1 MTYRITFMMRPMNP
15 DIRIF
20 SDLASLNESA
30 AQSMKESINKTD
42 ATAQYFLALAGGN
55 TPRAL
60 YRLLAAKYTD
70 NISWAKVQLFWGD
83 ERYVSIEDSRN
94 NFHMARETLLDH
106 VPIPSE
112 HIHPMQTDYSDPN
125 DAARAYEL
133 TLRNYFHS
141 QWPRFNLVIL
151 GMGSDGHTA
160 SLFPRS
166 VTLDEKR
173 WVIPSRVP
181 IEPTQRLTLTLPVLS
196 NAEQV
201 FFIVTGADKAE
212 VLKKVLA
219 RDTDVLSYPAAG
231 VLQKNTAVTIW
242 TDKDAS
248 KLLSQM

>member
-1 MTYRITFMMRPMNP
+1 MMRPMNP

-30 AQSMKESINKTD
+30 AQSIKESINKID
-42 ATAQYFLALAGGN
+42 GSAQYFLALAGGN

-60 YRLLAAKYTD
+60 YRLLADKYVH
-70 NISWAKVQLFWGD
+70 NITWDKVQLFWGD

-94 NFHMARETLLDH
+94 NFRMARETLLDYI
-106 VPIPSE
+106 PIPSKQ
-112 HIHPMQTDYSDPN
+112 IHPMQTDYPDPN

-133 TLRNYFHS
+133 TLRNHFHS
-141 QWPRFNLVIL
+141 QWPRFNLIIL
-151 GMGSDGHTA
+151 GLGSDGHTA
-160 SLFPRS
+160 SLFPKS
-166 VTLDEKR
+166 VSLEEKR
-173 WVIPSRVP
+173 WVIPSRAP

-196 NAEQV
+196 NAAQI

-219 RDTDVLSYPAAG
+219 RDADVINYPAAG
-231 VLQKNTAVTIW
+231 VLQKNMAVTIW

-248 KLLSQM
+248 KLLRQM

>member
-1 MTYRITFMMRPMNP
+1 MMRPMNP

-20 SDLASLNESA
+20 SDLANLNESA

-42 ATAQYFLALAGGN
+42 TTAQYFLALAGGN
-55 TPRAL
+55 TPRTL
-60 YRLLAAKYTD
+60 YRLLADRYIH

-173 WVIPSRVP
+173 WVIPSRAP

-219 RDTDVLSYPAAG
+219 RDTDVFSYPAAG